1 MILLMEGRATASRRA
16 VYLLME
22 GRATASR
29 RAVYRGRSSRQSQD
43 PPSRKYSETCAL
55 ALLPVDHG
63 LKLLLPFNSIKRRRF
78 LISYPVN
85 GYLLS
90 EGFFVSFFGVSIN
103 FHNFFLTTYS

>member
-16 VYLLME
+16 VY
-22 GRATASR
+22 
-29 RAVYRGRSSRQSQD
+29 RGHSSRQSED
-43 PPSRKYSETCAL
+43 PPSQKYSETRAL
-55 ALLPVDHG
+55 TLLPVDHG

-85 GYLLS
+85 GYGLS
-90 EGFFVSFFGVSIN
+90 VAVCVFFFGVKKD